1 MADSKISALPASTTP
16 LAGTEVLP
24 VVQSST
30 TKQVSVANL
39 TAGRV
44 VSGSKFSPT
53 GNDATGNGMYLPT
66 TSQLAWSVNSTE
78 YLRLTTTG
86 LGIGTSTP
94 GALLDISA
102 AAGSN
107 TQYFTGIDATGG
119 GVTGAIG
126 FRAAYTTGGTRYEH
140 ARIWANSKSGSIDVG
155 SLSFGTRPS
164 SGAITERVQIGSAG
178 QFYILTDV
186 TTSAAANV
194 FIDTA
199 TTPAGQIKRST
210 SSLRYKT
217 NVQDAVHGLAE
228 VLQMRPVTYQGVNDG
243 EKVFGGLIAEEID
256 AIGLTEFVMYDS
268 EGRPDAL
275 HYGPMVALLA
285 KAVQELSAKVDELT
299 KT

>member
-39 TAGRV
+39 TAGRA
-44 VSGSKFSPT
+44 VSALSFS
-53 GNDATGNGMYLPT
+53 
-66 TSQLAWSVNSTE
+66 S
-78 YLRLTTTG
+78 TTG
-86 LGIGTSTP
+86 ATFASTSGGVAVGNITPVAKIQASIGTGAVAPTSITKANAYLGLGGP
-94 GALLDISA
+94 EFNTNSYRLIGFGYSNTEAQYPAYMGYLETNSSGTTNGALSF
-102 AAGSN
+102 
-107 TQYFTGIDATGG
+107 FTRN
-119 GVTGAIG
+119 VTTDTA
-126 FRAAYTTGGTRYEH
+126 
-140 ARIWANSKSGSIDVG
+140 
-155 SLSFGTRPS
+155 P
-164 SGAITERVQIGSAG
+164 TERVRIASAG
-178 QFYILTDV
+178 QFYVIADA
-186 TTSAAANV
+186 TTSSAANV